1 MAGLRD
7 QVKEKIVRFSEMV
20 PPPKPIKVEIVK
32 ERHPQGPKTE
42 MVEVIRVI
50 DFERYENSV
59 QGRVALAES
68 VLAGDMVP
76 GGELRAAKQ
85 ELSALKSEQEQT
97 LQKLEE
103 DQREL
108 VKTRREV
115 GFLRRIVSWIREHFP
130 SIFDHIPMDD
140 LAKKN
145 EANQPVINGGPGGIV
160 PLAYRGHAVTPS
172 RLRVTGS

>member
-1 MAGLRD
+1 M
-7 QVKEKIVRFSEMV
+7 
-20 PPPKPIKVEIVK
+20 
-32 ERHPQGPKTE
+32 
-42 MVEVIRVI
+42 EVIPVI

-85 ELSALKSEQEQT
+85 ELSGLKAEREHTQQR
-97 LQKLEE
+97 LEE
-103 DQREL
+103 SQREL

-130 SIFDHIPMDD
+130 GVFEYLPVDD